1 MHNKYMKYRSPSFG
15 ARCFIYFLPLILILL
30 LSAENLFSAEITLA
44 WNSNSD
50 PNLDG
55 YKIFYRQEGDSY
67 NYNHPDW
74 VGNHTETTCTI
85 YGLDDNTT
93 YYFVARAVDVE
104 GNESAD
110 SDEVCYEPTES
121 DFPHSGTNEG
131 TGSSG
136 DGGGGT
142 SGGGCFIATAA
153 FGSYTEPHVK
163 LLRDFR
169 DQCLLT
175 NTPGRWF
182 VSMYYRY
189 SPFWADLINIHTW
202 CKPIVRLALMPLVG
216 ISYIM
221 VKTSVESTLIAAV
234 FPFVVSMLALSLR
247 IHARTRLGLG
257 KKITSHF
264 RISTSGYLWPILIR
278 KIREIARNT
287 QSRFS
292 RLPKNWLE

>member
-1 MHNKYMKYRSPSFG
+1 MHNKYMKYRFHSFL
-15 ARCFIYFLPLILILL
+15 ARCFICFFPLILILL
-30 LSAENLFSAEITLA
+30 LSAQDLFSAEVTLA

-55 YKIFYRQEGDSY
+55 YKIFYRQEGDTY
-67 NYNHPDW
+67 NYDHPAW
-74 VGNHTETTCTI
+74 AGNHTETTCTI

-121 DFPHSGTNEG
+121 DLPHSGTSEGTGSAGDSSGTSEG

-136 DGGGGT
+136 DGGGGS
-142 SGGGCFIATAA
+142 SGSGCFIATAA
-153 FGSYTEPHVK
+153 FGSYAEPHVK

-169 DQCLLT
+169 DKCLLT

-182 VSMYYRY
+182 VRMYYRY
-189 SPFWADLINIHTW
+189 SPFWANLINIHTW
-202 CKPIVRLALMPLVG
+202 CKPVVRLALMPLVG

-234 FPFVVSMLALSLR
+234 FLFVASMLACLLR
-247 IHARTRLGLG
+247 IHARTG
-257 KKITSHF
+257 
-264 RISTSGYLWPILIR
+264 
-278 KIREIARNT
+278 
-287 QSRFS
+287 
-292 RLPKNWLE
+292 